1 MSKDTLKNLI
11 KEQVERS
18 VYEAECILQT
28 SKKENFTDILTMIR
42 AIAGVTIVNV
52 LEAAKSVSEQKEV
65 STLRVKFIPVDYGLD
80 GYTKLLVN
88 KILSLQGVYGFH
100 MRNIEGYD
108 QRMQRKKHTQRI
120 KSQMPSYFK
129 R

>member
-1 MSKDTLKNLI
+1 MSKNNLKSLI
-11 KEQVERS
+11 KEQIEKS
-18 VYEAECILQT
+18 VYEAECVLQT
-28 SKKENFTDILTMIR
+28 SKKENFTDVLTMIR

-52 LEAAKSVSEQKEV
+52 AEAAKSVSDQKEV
-65 STLRVKFIPVDYGLD
+65 SVLRMKFIPIDYGLD

-100 MRNIEGYD
+100 MKNIEGYD
-108 QRMQRKKHTQRI
+108 QRMQRKKHAQRI

>member
-1 MSKDTLKNLI
+1 MSKNTLKNLI
-11 KEQVERS
+11 REQVERS

-42 AIAGVTIVNV
+42 ALPGVTIVNV

-65 STLRVKFIPVDYGLD
+65 STLRVKFIPIDYGLD
-80 GYTKLLVN
+80 GFTKLLVN

-108 QRMQRKKHTQRI
+108 QRMQRKKHAQRI

>member
-1 MSKDTLKNLI
+1 MSKNNLKSLI
-11 KEQVERS
+11 KEQIEKS
-18 VYEAECILQT
+18 VYEAECVLQT
-28 SKKENFTDILTMIR
+28 SKKENFTDVLTMIR

-52 LEAAKSVSEQKEV
+52 AEAAKSVSDQKEV
-65 STLRVKFIPVDYGLD
+65 SVLRMKFIPIDYGLD

-88 KILSLQGVYGFH
+88 KVLSLQGVYGFH
-100 MRNIEGYD
+100 MKNIEGYD
-108 QRMQRKKHTQRI
+108 QRMQRKKHAQRI

>member
-1 MSKDTLKNLI
+1 MSKDTLKSLI

-65 STLRVKFIPVDYGLD
+65 STLRIKFIPIDYGLD

>member
-1 MSKDTLKNLI
+1 MSKSNLKNLI
-11 KEQVERS
+11 KEQVEKS

-28 SKKENFTDILTMIR
+28 SRKENITDILTMIR

-52 LEAAKSVSEQKEV
+52 MDAAKAVSEQKKV
-65 STLRVKFIPVDYGLD
+65 STLRVKFIPIDYGLD

-88 KILSLQGVYGFH
+88 KVLSLSGVYGFH
-100 MRNIEGYD
+100 MKNIEGYE
-108 QRMQRKKHTQRI
+108 QRMQRKKHAQRI
-120 KSQMPSYFK
+120 KSQMPSYYK